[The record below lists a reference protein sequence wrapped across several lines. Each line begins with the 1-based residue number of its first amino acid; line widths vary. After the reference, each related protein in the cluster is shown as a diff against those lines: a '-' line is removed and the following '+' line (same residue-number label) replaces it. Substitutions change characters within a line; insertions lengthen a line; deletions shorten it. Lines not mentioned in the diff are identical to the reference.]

1 MNGLEIRRAHS
12 GDETTIVQLLRELAE
27 YERLLPKFHLT
38 EETVSRDFLGVD
50 AAIACDLAWLD
61 GAPAGIMTS
70 YRTYSS
76 FAASRAIYL
85 EDFYV
90 RPELRGRGIGRA
102 LVAELARRALESG
115 AIKIE
120 WAVLTWNKP
129 SIAFYENLHA
139 ERVDDWHVYRLAG
152 KALAA
157 LASG

>member
-1 MNGLEIRRAHS
+1 MNGLEIRRARS
-12 GDETTIVQLLRELAE
+12 GEEAVIVRLLRELAE
-27 YERLLPKFHLT
+27 YERLLPKFRLT
-38 EETVSRDFLGVD
+38 EETVSRDFLGDHAV
-50 AAIACDLAWLD
+50 IACDLASLD
-61 GAPAGIMTS
+61 GAPAGIMTW

-76 FAASRAIYL
+76 FAAAHAIYL

-120 WAVLTWNKP
+120 WSVLAWNKP
-129 SIAFYENLHA
+129 SIAFYENLQA

-157 LASG
+157 LAGG